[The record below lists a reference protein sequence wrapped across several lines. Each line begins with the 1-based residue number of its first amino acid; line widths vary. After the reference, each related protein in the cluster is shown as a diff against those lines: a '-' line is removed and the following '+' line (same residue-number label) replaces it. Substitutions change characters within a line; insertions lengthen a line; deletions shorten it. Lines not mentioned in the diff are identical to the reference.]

1 VRFKTFKTFMP
12 FKPPPL
18 FDAAQ
23 GNAFLPRDAGRMK
36 ERV

>member
-1 VRFKTFKTFMP
+1 VQFKTFKTFKL
-12 FKPPPL
+12 FKPPPP

-23 GNAFLPRDAGRMK
+23 GMLSSPATWGRMK